1 VNLPEEYCIR
11 FSLCCGKEGCRKRV
25 LPKSVLFD
33 GRKVYWRAVVLVTI
47 LLREQ
52 RTSGFTMKRLSR
64 EFGVDLKTIRRWQK
78 EYRRDFLSGRYK
90 RIRGCF
96 AEGLKTGAEVSG
108 LFSFF
113 VTQNDSESGVIRLL
127 TFIAEN
133 EHVDPG
139 TGKSPQKMGSFQG
152 QN

>member
-1 VNLPEEYCIR
+1 MPEELLVR

-33 GRKVYWRAVVLVTI
+33 GRRVYFRVVILMTI
-47 LLREQ
+47 AMRQQ
-52 RTSGFTMKRLSR
+52 RPRGMTLEKLQAETGA
-64 EFGVDLKTIRRWQK
+64 DLKTIRRWMT

-96 AEGLKTGAEVSG
+96 AEGLEAGAEISG
-108 LFSFF
+108 LVSFF
-113 VTQNDSESGVIRLL
+113 VMQNDSAGGVVRLL
-127 TFIAEN
+127 RFIAEN

>member
-1 VNLPEEYCIR
+1 MPEELLVR

-33 GRKVYWRAVVLVTI
+33 GRRVYFRVVILMTI
-47 LLREQ
+47 GMRQQ
-52 RTSGFTMKRLSR
+52 RPRGMTLEKLQAETGA
-64 EFGVDLKTIRRWQK
+64 DLKTIRRWMA
-78 EYRRDFLSGRYK
+78 EYGQEFLTGRYK
-90 RIRGCF
+90 RLRSHF
-96 AEGLKTGAEVSG
+96 AMGLENGAEVSG

-113 VTQNDSESGVIRLL
+113 VTQNDSAGGVVRLL

>member
-1 VNLPEEYCIR
+1 LPEDYCVR
-11 FSLCCGKEGCRKRV
+11 FSLCCGKKGCRKRV

-33 GRKVYWRAVVLVTI
+33 GRKVYWRAMILVTV

-52 RTSGFTMKRLSR
+52 RASGFTMRRLG
-64 EFGVDLKTIRRWQK
+64 EQFGVDFKTIRRWVA
-78 EYRRDFLSGRYK
+78 EYRQAFLSGRYK
-90 RIRGCF
+90 RIRGSF
-96 AEGLKTGAEVSG
+96 ATGLDTGAEVSG

-113 VTQNDSESGVIRLL
+113 VTQNDSTSGVVRLL

-139 TGKSPQKMGSFQG
+139 TLKSPQKMGSFQG

>member
-1 VNLPEEYCIR
+1 MPEEYSVR

-33 GRKVYWRAVVLVTI
+33 GRKVYWRAVVLVTV

-52 RTSGFTMKRLSR
+52 RDSGFTMTRLRR
-64 EFGVDLKTIRRWQK
+64 EFGVDSKTIRRWMA
-78 EYRRDFLSGRYK
+78 EYRQAFLTGKYMHL
-90 RIRGCF
+90 RGHF
-96 AEGLKTGAEVSG
+96 AEGLEAGAEVSG

-113 VTQNDSESGVIRLL
+113 VTQNDSAGGVVRLL

>member
-1 VNLPEEYCIR
+1 MPEEYSVR

-33 GRKVYWRAVVLVTI
+33 GRKVYWRAVILVTI

-52 RTSGFTMKRLSR
+52 RDSGFTMTRLSR
-64 EFGVDLKTIRRWQK
+64 EFGVDFKTIRRWMA
-78 EYRRDFLSGRYK
+78 EYKRDFLSGRYK

-96 AEGLKTGAEVSG
+96 AMGLEAGAEISG
-108 LFSFF
+108 LVPFF
-113 VTQNDSESGVIRLL
+113 VTQNDSAGGVVRLL
-127 TFIAEN
+127 RFIAEN

-139 TGKSPQKMGSFQG
+139 TWKSPQRMGSIQG
-152 QN
+152 QI